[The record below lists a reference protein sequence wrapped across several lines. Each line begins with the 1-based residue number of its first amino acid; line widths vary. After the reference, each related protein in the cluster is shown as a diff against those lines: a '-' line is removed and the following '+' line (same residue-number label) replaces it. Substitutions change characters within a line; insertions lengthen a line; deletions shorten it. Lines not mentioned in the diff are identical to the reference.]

1 MLDRRL
7 FLGAAGAALLPALS
21 GPALAQTDWPA
32 RPVTVVVPYPPAG
45 SVDLVARAI
54 GEPMTRALGQPVVV
68 ENRGGSGGSVAAQA
82 VALAD
87 PDAYRLVLGTQQ
99 THGTNEAIY
108 PSLPY
113 RAIDSFVPIC
123 QVCTVPHA
131 LVVKK
136 TLPVATATELVALL
150 KREPGKLNYGS
161 TGIGSSSHLACE
173 LFKIKAGVEA
183 QHVPYRGG
191 GPLAQDLMA
200 GVVDFGF
207 IAVAN
212 IRGQLE
218 GGMVRALAIAS
229 SRRVPLMPDIPT
241 LAEAGVPDVDADA
254 WFAYFAPAKTP
265 ADRVARL
272 AAAIEGALTAD
283 AVRETFDR
291 NAVVARFRPTAEMPD
306 FVAAEVKK
314 WAEVV
319 RLANLVE
326 AK

>member
-1 MLDRRL
+1 MIDRRS
-7 FLGAAGAALLPALS
+7 FVLGVAGAGLV
-21 GPALAQTDWPA
+21 GPVSAAPDAPYPG
-32 RPVTVVVPYPPAG
+32 RPVTVVVPYPPGG

-54 GEPMTRALGQPVVV
+54 GEPMGRALGQAVVV
-68 ENRGGSGGSVAAQA
+68 ENRGGSGGSVAAQS
-82 VALAD
+82 VAIAD
-87 PDAYRLVLGTQQ
+87 PDGYRLVLGTQQ
-99 THGTNEAIY
+99 THGTNESLY
-108 PSLPY
+108 PSLSY
-113 RAIDSFVPIC
+113 RAVESFAPIC

-136 TLPVATATELVALL
+136 TLPVSTATELVALL

-161 TGIGSSSHLACE
+161 TGNGSSSHLACE
-173 LFKIKAGVEA
+173 LFKLRAGVDA

-218 GGMVRALAIAS
+218 GGLVRALAIAS
-229 SRRVPLMPDIPT
+229 SKRLALMPDIPT

-254 WFAYFAPAKTP
+254 WFAYFAPARTPPDRIALLAKTIEAALG
-265 ADRVARL
+265 AD
-272 AAAIEGALTAD
+272 T
-283 AVRETFDR
+283 VRETFDR

-306 FVAAEVKK
+306 FVAVEVRK

-319 RLANLVE
+319 RVSN
-326 AK
+326 AKPD

>member
-1 MLDRRL
+1 MIDRRS
-7 FLGAAGAALLPALS
+7 FVLGAAGASLV
-21 GPALAQTDWPA
+21 GPVMAATDAPYPG
-32 RPVTVVVPYPPAG
+32 RPVTVVVPYPPGG

-54 GEPMTRALGQPVVV
+54 GEPMGRAFGQPVVV
-68 ENRGGSGGSVAAQA
+68 ENRGGSGGSVAAQS
-82 VALAD
+82 VAIAD
-87 PDAYRLVLGTQQ
+87 PDGYRLVLGTQQ
-99 THGTNEAIY
+99 THGTNESLY
-108 PSLPY
+108 PTLGY
-113 RAIDSFVPIC
+113 RAVESFAPIC
-123 QVCTVPHA
+123 EVCTVPHA

-136 TLPVATATELVALL
+136 TLPVSSATELVALL

-161 TGIGSSSHLACE
+161 TGNGSSSHLACE
-173 LFKIKAGVEA
+173 LFKLKAGVEA

-212 IRGQLE
+212 IRGPLE

-229 SRRVPLMPDIPT
+229 SKRVALMPDIPT

-254 WFAYFAPAKTP
+254 WFAYFAPARTPPDRIALLAKTIEAALG
-265 ADRVARL
+265 ADL
-272 AAAIEGALTAD
+272 
-283 AVRETFDR
+283 VRETFDR

-306 FVAAEVKK
+306 FVAAEVRK

-319 RLANLVE
+319 RVSN
-326 AK
+326 AKPD

>member
-1 MLDRRL
+1 MIDRRN
-7 FLGAAGAALLPALS
+7 FVLGAAGATLV
-21 GPALAQTDWPA
+21 GPVMAAADAPYPG
-32 RPVTVVVPYPPAG
+32 RPITVVVPYPPGG

-54 GEPMTRALGQPVVV
+54 GEPMSRALGQPVVV
-68 ENRGGSGGSVAAQA
+68 ENRGGSGGSVAAQS
-82 VALAD
+82 VAIAD
-87 PDAYRLVLGTQQ
+87 PDAYRVVLGTQQ
-99 THGTNEAIY
+99 THGTNESLY
-108 PSLPY
+108 PTLGY
-113 RAIDSFVPIC
+113 RAVESFAPIC

-136 TLPVATATELVALL
+136 TLPVSSATELVALL

-161 TGIGSSSHLACE
+161 TGNGSSSHLACE
-173 LFKIKAGVEA
+173 LFKLRAGVEA

-212 IRGQLE
+212 IRGQME
-218 GGMVRALAIAS
+218 SGMVRALAVASARRIAL
-229 SRRVPLMPDIPT
+229 VPDIPT
-241 LAEAGVPDVDADA
+241 LTEAGVPDVDADA

-265 ADRVARL
+265 PDRIALLAKTIEAALGADL
-272 AAAIEGALTAD
+272 
-283 AVRETFDR
+283 VRETFDR

-306 FVAAEVKK
+306 FVAGEVRK

-319 RLANLVE
+319 RVSN
-326 AK
+326 AKPD